1 MSNWNVVPFSRVDE
15 TRRALDFDLYVDLL
29 VLHQGFTRRDAE
41 VEVRKECRREG
52 IAMVRS
58 CGAALP
64 SQNRGAE

>member
-1 MSNWNVVPFSRVDE
+1 MSNWNVIPFAYVED
-15 TRRALDFDLYVDLL
+15 TKRALDFDLYVDLL

-58 CGAALP
+58 NGAAVT
-64 SQNRGAE
+64 SGDRE